1 MAETTDPTPEAD
13 VPTDAPEEKQNF
25 VSRFAVKHPRAA
37 KVIAIA
43 GGVTAAGGVLLTV
56 NTAKKNRAHLEA
68 AGDHAKGVL
77 TEISDAV
84 SPDADV

>member
-1 MAETTDPTPEAD
+1 MAEPTDPTLEVDLPVD
-13 VPTDAPEEKQNF
+13 VEVKQNF
-25 VSRFAVKHPRAA
+25 VSRFAVKHPRTA
-37 KVIAIA
+37 KVAAIV
-43 GGVTAAGGVLLTV
+43 GSVTAVASVLTIANTV
-56 NTAKKNRAHLEA
+56 KKNRSHLEA